1 MNHLTEEQFVL
12 YYYGEGDGSPAVRAH
27 LDACE
32 ACRAE
37 YASLQRVLNVVDSA
51 PVPERDANYGTQ
63 VWSRLQPSLRWDRP
77 RGLSW
82 WPLSW
87 WPAPRWAAAA
97 LVATLVV
104 AAFLAGRH
112 YPKAQSGAQTAN
124 AGQVRERIL
133 LVAVG
138 DHLERS
144 QTVLLEL
151 VNARPGESLDVAS
164 ERERAG
170 DLVAENR
177 LYRQTAARTGD
188 TRVASVLDDLEPVLL
203 EIAHG
208 PDRLTPEEVENLR
221 QRIEGDG
228 ILFKVRVVGSTVRH
242 REEKAAPAPDRAK
255 PAKAPYRKNKMS
267 KLRFLIIVAS
277 ALAPAGLALGQT
289 LEAPQSESFFQKPAT
304 KPSDDDRLLQKAKA
318 ALDAARWDEAL
329 AAFSAVASEKGAHA
343 DEALY
348 WKAYAL
354 NKIARRAEAL
364 TALAQLRKAY
374 ANSRWQD
381 DARALEIEVRQASG
395 EKGQPQFR
403 TG

>member
-1 MNHLTEEQFVL
+1 MNHLNEEQFVL

-27 LDACE
+27 LDACA

-51 PVPERDANYGTQ
+51 PVPERGAGYGAQ

-77 RGLSW
+77 PGLSW
-82 WPLSW
+82 LKLSW
-87 WPAPRWAAAA
+87 WPARHWAAAA

-104 AAFLAGRH
+104 AAFLAGRY
-112 YPKAQSGAQTAN
+112 YPKAQPTAQQTAN

-144 QTVLLEL
+144 QTVLLEV
-151 VNARPGESLDVAS
+151 VNAQPGQPLDVAS

-188 TRVASVLDDLEPVLL
+188 TRVASLLDDLEPVLL

-208 PDRLTPEEVENLR
+208 PDRLTPEAVESLR

-228 ILFKVRVVGSTVRH
+228 ILFKVRVVGSTMRH
-242 REEKAAPAPDRAK
+242 REEKAAPATGQSVSPT
-255 PAKAPYRKNKMS
+255 
-267 KLRFLIIVAS
+267 KL
-277 ALAPAGLALGQT
+277 
-289 LEAPQSESFFQKPAT
+289 
-304 KPSDDDRLLQKAKA
+304 
-318 ALDAARWDEAL
+318 
-329 AAFSAVASEKGAHA
+329 
-343 DEALY
+343 
-348 WKAYAL
+348 
-354 NKIARRAEAL
+354 
-364 TALAQLRKAY
+364 
-374 ANSRWQD
+374 
-381 DARALEIEVRQASG
+381 
-395 EKGQPQFR
+395 
-403 TG
+403 

>member
-1 MNHLTEEQFVL
+1 MMNHLTEEQFVL

-51 PVPERDANYGTQ
+51 PVPERDANYGAQ
-63 VWSRLQPSLRWDRP
+63 VWSRLKLRWDRP
-77 RGLSW
+77 PGLSW
-82 WPLSW
+82 F
-87 WPAPRWAAAA
+87 PRHWLAAA

-104 AAFLAGRH
+104 AAFLAGRY
-112 YPKAQSGAQTAN
+112 YPKANLPSQTAN

-151 VNARPGESLDVAS
+151 VNAQPGQSLDVAA

-177 LYRQTAARTGD
+177 MYRQTAARTGD

-208 PDRLTPEEVENLR
+208 PDRLTPEEVESLR

-242 REEKAAPAPDRAK
+242 REEKAAP
-255 PAKAPYRKNKMS
+255 
-267 KLRFLIIVAS
+267 
-277 ALAPAGLALGQT
+277 PAGQSAGQST
-289 LEAPQSESFFQKPAT
+289 L
-304 KPSDDDRLLQKAKA
+304 
-318 ALDAARWDEAL
+318 
-329 AAFSAVASEKGAHA
+329 
-343 DEALY
+343 
-348 WKAYAL
+348 
-354 NKIARRAEAL
+354 
-364 TALAQLRKAY
+364 
-374 ANSRWQD
+374 
-381 DARALEIEVRQASG
+381 
-395 EKGQPQFR
+395 
-403 TG
+403 

>member
-32 ACRAE
+32 TCRAE

-51 PVPERDANYGTQ
+51 PVPERDANYGAQ
-63 VWSRLQPSLRWDRP
+63 VWNRLQPSLRWDRP

-104 AAFLAGRH
+104 AAFLAGRY
-112 YPKAQSGAQTAN
+112 YPKTQPGAQTAN

-242 REEKAAPAPDRAK
+242 REEKAAPLAE
-255 PAKAPYRKNKMS
+255 PA
-267 KLRFLIIVAS
+267 
-277 ALAPAGLALGQT
+277 AGQSTGQST
-289 LEAPQSESFFQKPAT
+289 L
-304 KPSDDDRLLQKAKA
+304 
-318 ALDAARWDEAL
+318 
-329 AAFSAVASEKGAHA
+329 
-343 DEALY
+343 
-348 WKAYAL
+348 
-354 NKIARRAEAL
+354 
-364 TALAQLRKAY
+364 
-374 ANSRWQD
+374 
-381 DARALEIEVRQASG
+381 
-395 EKGQPQFR
+395 
-403 TG
+403 

>member
-32 ACRAE
+32 TCRTE

-51 PVPERDANYGTQ
+51 PVPERDANYGAQ
-63 VWSRLQPSLRWDRP
+63 VWNRLQPKLRDGP
-77 RGLSW
+77 PGLSW
-82 WPLSW
+82 WGRLPSLPW

-97 LVATLVV
+97 LTATLVV
-104 AAFLAGRH
+104 AAFWAGRY
-112 YPKAQSGAQTAN
+112 YPKTPNAGAQTAN

-151 VNARPGESLDVAS
+151 VNAQPGQSLDVAS

-208 PDRLTPEEVENLR
+208 PDRLTPEEVESLR

-242 REEKAAPAPDRAK
+242 REEKAAP
-255 PAKAPYRKNKMS
+255 
-267 KLRFLIIVAS
+267 
-277 ALAPAGLALGQT
+277 PAGQSAGQST
-289 LEAPQSESFFQKPAT
+289 L
-304 KPSDDDRLLQKAKA
+304 
-318 ALDAARWDEAL
+318 
-329 AAFSAVASEKGAHA
+329 
-343 DEALY
+343 
-348 WKAYAL
+348 
-354 NKIARRAEAL
+354 
-364 TALAQLRKAY
+364 
-374 ANSRWQD
+374 
-381 DARALEIEVRQASG
+381 
-395 EKGQPQFR
+395 
-403 TG
+403 

>member
-51 PVPERDANYGTQ
+51 PVPERSANYGAQ
-63 VWSRLQPSLRWDRP
+63 VWGRLQPSLRWDRP
-77 RGLSW
+77 PGLSW
-82 WPLSW
+82 WRF

-97 LVATLVV
+97 LVATLIV
-104 AAFLAGRH
+104 AAFLAGRY
-112 YPKAQSGAQTAN
+112 YPKSQPAVQTAN

-151 VNARPGESLDVAS
+151 VNAQPGQSLDVAS

-208 PDRLTPEEVENLR
+208 PDRLTPEEVESLR

-242 REEKAAPAPDRAK
+242 REEKAAP
-255 PAKAPYRKNKMS
+255 
-267 KLRFLIIVAS
+267 
-277 ALAPAGLALGQT
+277 PAGQST
-289 LEAPQSESFFQKPAT
+289 L
-304 KPSDDDRLLQKAKA
+304 
-318 ALDAARWDEAL
+318 
-329 AAFSAVASEKGAHA
+329 
-343 DEALY
+343 
-348 WKAYAL
+348 
-354 NKIARRAEAL
+354 
-364 TALAQLRKAY
+364 
-374 ANSRWQD
+374 
-381 DARALEIEVRQASG
+381 
-395 EKGQPQFR
+395 
-403 TG
+403 

>member
-12 YYYGEGDGSPAVRAH
+12 YYYGEGDGSPAVRDH
-27 LDACE
+27 LDGCE

-51 PVPERDANYGTQ
+51 PVPERDANYGSQ
-63 VWSRLQPSLRWDRP
+63 VWGRLQPSLGSKWGRP
-77 RGLSW
+77 FGLSW
-82 WPLSW
+82 WPARF
-87 WPAPRWAAAA
+87 WPARHWAAAA
-97 LVATLVV
+97 LVAMLVV
-104 AAFLAGRH
+104 AAFLAGRY
-112 YPKAQSGAQTAN
+112 YPKAQTGAQTAN

-151 VNARPGESLDVAS
+151 VNAQPGQSLDVAS

-221 QRIEGDG
+221 QRIEGAG

-242 REEKAAPAPDRAK
+242 REEKAAPP
-255 PAKAPYRKNKMS
+255 
-267 KLRFLIIVAS
+267 F
-277 ALAPAGLALGQT
+277 GQSTGQST
-289 LEAPQSESFFQKPAT
+289 L
-304 KPSDDDRLLQKAKA
+304 
-318 ALDAARWDEAL
+318 
-329 AAFSAVASEKGAHA
+329 
-343 DEALY
+343 
-348 WKAYAL
+348 
-354 NKIARRAEAL
+354 
-364 TALAQLRKAY
+364 
-374 ANSRWQD
+374 
-381 DARALEIEVRQASG
+381 
-395 EKGQPQFR
+395 
-403 TG
+403 

>member
-12 YYYGEGDGSPAVRAH
+12 YYYGEGDGATAVRAH
-27 LDACE
+27 LDSCE

-37 YASLQRVLNVVDSA
+37 YASLQRVLNVVDSV
-51 PVPERDANYGTQ
+51 PVPERDASYGTQ
-63 VWSRLQPSLRWDRP
+63 VWNRLQPSLKRDRP
-77 RGLSW
+77 GGLSW
-82 WPLSW
+82 WPARLWS
-87 WPAPRWAAAA
+87 APRWAAAA

-104 AAFLAGRH
+104 AAFLAGRY
-112 YPKAQSGAQTAN
+112 YPKAQSGGQTAN

-151 VNARPGESLDVAS
+151 VNAQPGQSLDVAS

-188 TRVASVLDDLEPVLL
+188 TRVASVLDDLEPVLM

-228 ILFKVRVVGSTVRH
+228 ILFKVRVVGSTMRH
-242 REEKAAPAPDRAK
+242 REEKAAR
-255 PAKAPYRKNKMS
+255 
-267 KLRFLIIVAS
+267 
-277 ALAPAGLALGQT
+277 PAGPGTGQST
-289 LEAPQSESFFQKPAT
+289 L
-304 KPSDDDRLLQKAKA
+304 
-318 ALDAARWDEAL
+318 
-329 AAFSAVASEKGAHA
+329 
-343 DEALY
+343 
-348 WKAYAL
+348 
-354 NKIARRAEAL
+354 
-364 TALAQLRKAY
+364 
-374 ANSRWQD
+374 
-381 DARALEIEVRQASG
+381 
-395 EKGQPQFR
+395 
-403 TG
+403 